1 VEVTQVQVIKASERI
16 SAGANPPAGHFHGR
30 AMQQLLH
37 QSDAATRASFVRF
50 EPGANTM
57 WHTHTGGQVLHIVEG
72 RARVRAWGDSTH
84 ELVAGET
91 IVAPPGEKHWHG
103 AAADVAMTHLAI
115 TCGDVT
121 WLEDVEE

>member
-1 VEVTQVQVIKASERI
+1 MQVIKASERI

-37 QSDAATRASFVRF
+37 QSDAATRASFVR
-50 EPGANTM
+50 
-57 WHTHTGGQVLHIVEG
+57 GGQVLHIVEG

-84 ELVAGET
+84 ELVAGDT
-91 IVAPPGEKHWHG
+91 VVAPPGEKHWHG